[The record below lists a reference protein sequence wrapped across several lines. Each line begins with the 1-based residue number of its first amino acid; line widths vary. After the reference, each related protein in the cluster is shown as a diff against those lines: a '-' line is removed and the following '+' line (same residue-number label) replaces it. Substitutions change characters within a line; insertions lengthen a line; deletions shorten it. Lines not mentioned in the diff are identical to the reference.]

1 MSATAYS
8 GVISE
13 KSYSFIEPEKPMSVK
28 FFLASPLARVPTKG
42 SPGSAGYDVYS
53 SNDVPITIPPGARAL
68 IPTGL
73 ITQFSSDVYGRIADR
88 SGVAYKMGGH
98 VLAGVI
104 DSDYR
109 STIGVVLHN
118 TNSARTDE
126 EIQQKTIV
134 VNPGDRIAQII
145 FEVRRDVVFVQV
157 DSKEELDDTSRGTG
171 GFGSTG
177 MK

>member
-1 MSATAYS
+1 MFNS
-8 GVISE
+8 VN
-13 KSYSFIEPEKPMSVK
+13 VK
-28 FFLASPLARVPTKG
+28 FFLADKNAKMPTQG
-42 SPGSAGYDVYS
+42 SSGSAGYDLYA
-53 SNDVPITIPPGARAL
+53 SNEEPIHIAPGQRAL
-68 IPTGL
+68 VPTGL
-73 ITQFSSDVYGRIADR
+73 ITQFPSYVYGRIADR

-118 TNSARTDE
+118 TNGTNTGSVIT
-126 EIQQKTIV
+126 
-134 VNPGDRIAQII
+134 VNPGDRIAQLI
-145 FEVRRDVVFVQV
+145 FEMKCNATFTQV
-157 DSKEELDDTSRGTG
+157 TSKEELDESERGTG

>member
-1 MSATAYS
+1 MFN
-8 GVISE
+8 GVN
-13 KSYSFIEPEKPMSVK
+13 VK
-28 FFLASPLARVPTKG
+28 FFLADKNAKVPTQG
-42 SPGSAGYDVYS
+42 SSGSAGYDLYA
-53 SNDVPITIPPGARAL
+53 SNENIIQISPGQRAL

-73 ITQFSSDVYGRIADR
+73 ITQFPPYVYGRIADR

-118 TNSARTDE
+118 TNNSDSGNVIT
-126 EIQQKTIV
+126 
-134 VNPGDRIAQII
+134 VNPGDRIAQLI
-145 FEVRRDVVFVQV
+145 FEMRSNANFIQV
-157 DSKEELDDTSRGTG
+157 SSKEELDDSERGVG